1 MSEAT
6 SKLVQF
12 KEVAEHFD
20 VSVQTV
26 RNWVKDRKIPFVK
39 LGSVYRFNI
48 TEIEKAITTSSNFS
62 GSSTDEQIQEVV
74 SVEEASDEWIEET
87 IHRVTL
93 CFRLLWT
100 KRPDL
105 REQVIALIKTRNL
118 RTRVAIHLMTGLPL
132 RLTIDEIASVFEIE
146 LKEMRVIMANQKVLM
161 HPINFPLELAQAWS
175 EVLEKLD
182 SEDE

>member
-1 MSEAT
+1 MSEAA

-12 KEVAEHFD
+12 KDVAEHFD

-62 GSSTDEQIQEVV
+62 GAPTDEQKQDDVF
-74 SVEEASDEWIEET
+74 EEEDSEEWIEET

-118 RTRVAIHLMTGLPL
+118 RTRVAIHLMTGIPL

-146 LKEMRVIMANQKVLM
+146 LKEMRVIMSNQKVLM

>member
-1 MSEAT
+1 MSQAI

-26 RNWVKDRKIPFVK
+26 RNWVKDKKIPFVK

-48 TEIEKAITTSSNFS
+48 SEIEKAITTSSNYS
-62 GSSTDEQIQEVV
+62 VLSTDEQNQENV
-74 SVEEASDEWIEET
+74 SLDDESEEWLDET
-87 IHRVTL
+87 LHRVTL
-93 CFRLLWT
+93 FFRLLWT

-118 RTRVAIHLMTGLPL
+118 RTRVAMHLMTGIPL
-132 RLTIDEIASVFEIE
+132 SLRIDEIASVFDIE

-161 HPINFPLELAQAWS
+161 HPINFPLELQQAWI
-175 EVLEKLD
+175 EELEKLD
-182 SEDE
+182 SDDE

>member
-1 MSEAT
+1 MFTCFQLCYLDLRLPCSSKVTCSDVFEEEDSE
-6 SKLVQF
+6 
-12 KEVAEHFD
+12 
-20 VSVQTV
+20 
-26 RNWVKDRKIPFVK
+26 
-39 LGSVYRFNI
+39 
-48 TEIEKAITTSSNFS
+48 
-62 GSSTDEQIQEVV
+62 
-74 SVEEASDEWIEET
+74 EWIEET

-118 RTRVAIHLMTGLPL
+118 KTRVAIHLMTGIPL
-132 RLTIDEIASVFEIE
+132 RLTVDEIASLFEIE

-175 EVLEKLD
+175 EELEKID
-182 SEDE
+182 SKDEKNPIS

>member
-1 MSEAT
+1 MSDTT

-12 KEVAEHFD
+12 KDVAEHFD

-48 TEIEKAITTSSNFS
+48 TEIEKTITTSTNFS
-62 GSSTDEQIQEVV
+62 GSSTDEHKQEDVI
-74 SVEEASDEWIEET
+74 EEADSDEWIEET

-118 RTRVAIHLMTGLPL
+118 RTRAAIHLITGIPL
-132 RLTIDEIASVFEIE
+132 RLNIDEIASVFEIE
-146 LKEMRVIMANQKVLM
+146 LKEIRVIMANQKVLM

-175 EVLEKLD
+175 EELEKLD
-182 SEDE
+182 LKNE

>member
-26 RNWVKDRKIPFVK
+26 RNWVKDKKIPFIK

-48 TEIEKAITTSSNFS
+48 FEIEQAITTSSNFS
-62 GSSTDEQIQEVV
+62 ASSTDEQNQEDA
-74 SVEEASDEWIEET
+74 SVEEESEEWIEET

-118 RTRVAIHLMTGLPL
+118 RTRVAIHLMTGIPL

-146 LKEMRVIMANQKVLM
+146 LKDMRVIMANQKVLM

-175 EVLEKLD
+175 EELQKLD
-182 SEDE
+182 LDDQ

>member
-12 KEVAEHFD
+12 KDVAEHFD

-39 LGSVYRFNI
+39 LSSVYRFNI
-48 TEIEKAITTSSNFS
+48 AEIEKAITTSSNFS
-62 GSSTDEQIQEVV
+62 GSSIDEQNQGDV
-74 SVEEASDEWIEET
+74 SLEEESDKWIEET

-118 RTRVAIHLMTGLPL
+118 KTRVAIHLMTGIPL
-132 RLTIDEIASVFEIE
+132 RLNINEISSVFGME

-175 EVLEKLD
+175 EELEKLD
-182 SEDE
+182 LDDE

>member
-26 RNWVKDRKIPFVK
+26 RNWVKDRKIPFIK

-48 TEIEKAITTSSNFS
+48 LEIEKAITTSSNFLA
-62 GSSTDEQIQEVV
+62 SSNDEQNQEDV
-74 SVEEASDEWIEET
+74 SVEEESEEWIDET
-87 IHRVTL
+87 LHRVTL

-105 REQVIALIKTRNL
+105 REQVITLIKTRNL
-118 RTRVAIHLMTGLPL
+118 RTRVAIHLMTGIPL

-161 HPINFPLELAQAWS
+161 HPVNFPLELDQAWS
-175 EVLEKLD
+175 EELEKLD
-182 SEDE
+182 LDDE

>member
-1 MSEAT
+1 MSEAA

-12 KEVAEHFD
+12 KEVAEYFD

-48 TEIEKAITTSSNFS
+48 TEIEKAITTSSNFP
-62 GSSTDEQIQEVV
+62 GSSINEQKPDDVL
-74 SVEEASDEWIEET
+74 EEEDSEEWIEET

-93 CFRLLWT
+93 CIRLLWT

-118 RTRVAIHLMTGLPL
+118 RTRVAIHLMTGIPL
-132 RLTIDEIASVFEIE
+132 RLNIDEIALVFEIE

-175 EVLEKLD
+175 EELEKLD
-182 SEDE
+182 LKNE